1 MFVCTDC
8 SYQSMTKLG
17 KCPACQT
24 FGTLV
29 AFRDGTSK
37 SSGKWAKKWP
47 RLDMTHT
54 QNYTINQAELARAL
68 QSNLQP
74 GGVYLLAGE
83 PGVGKSTIM
92 LQLLNALTPLPSV
105 LYITAEETADA
116 VQQRLQRLVWE
127 TKHIT
132 VLSETDWESIQ
143 TELENTKPAII
154 CIDSI
159 QTIQT
164 PGIGSIAWSPTQVRQ
179 CAELINIYCKQTWT
193 IAFIIGHITKGGEIA
208 GPKYL
213 EHLVDVVL
221 YLESERHSDKRFLR
235 AKKNRFWSSDD
246 MGVFTMAPTGLLPAV
261 LVGINKNLHPGSV
274 QTIWIDNGRPVIITI
289 EALINKA
296 NGKYPQRVAL
306 WVENQRVQLILA
318 ILERYCKIG
327 LWFHDVYVN
336 IPGGRSS
343 DDTGLDLAIAASL
356 LSQWHNVP
364 APQAHLFVGEL
375 GLWGQV
381 TPAYLH
387 TKRAKEAW
395 DQALID
401 HTTCKHISQLH
412 TFFK

>member
-8 SYQSMTKLG
+8 GYQSMTKLG

-24 FGTLV
+24 FGTMV
-29 AFRDGTSK
+29 TFHDGTTK
-37 SSGKWAKKWP
+37 STAKWAKKWP

-54 QNYTINQAELARAL
+54 QSYTINQTELARAL

-116 VQQRLQRLVWE
+116 VQQRLQRLVGE
-127 TKHIT
+127 TRHIT
-132 VLSETDWESIQ
+132 VLSETDWENIQ

-179 CAELINIYCKQTWT
+179 CAELINIYCKQTGT

-221 YLESERHSDKRFLR
+221 YLEGERHSDKRFLR

-261 LVGINKNLHPGSV
+261 LASIHTQQLPGSV

-336 IPGGRSS
+336 IPWGRSS
-343 DDTGLDLAIAASL
+343 DDTGLDLAIAAAL
-356 LSQWHNVP
+356 LSQYHNTTP
-364 APQAHLFVGEL
+364 PKDHLFVGEL
-375 GLWGQV
+375 WLWGQV

-387 TKRAKEAW
+387 TKRSKEAW
-395 DQALID
+395 EQALID
-401 HTTCKHISQLH
+401 HTICKHISQLH